1 MANSKGIFR
10 SMLDSMIAAREAQ
23 AARYVRQA
31 RAMLDNDMQQTR
43 AAKQK

>member
-1 MANSKGIFR
+1 MANSKGLFR

-31 RAMLDNDMQQTR
+31 RAIMDNDMHQAR
-43 AAKQK
+43 AAKRK